1 MAKTFLADRQRQW
14 LADLAEHGE
23 QSAVYNNGG
32 IMDELL
38 TVTEALKH
46 PVAAYYLLKYLKKK
60 NKNASAYFD
69 VGDIITVPHAEYGDI
84 PHVVIGKDMDG
95 TGTITLLAKEIICQ
109 KCFDAKEASNTDS
122 NRKTYGNNRYSLSNL
137 LQYLNS
143 GNTAGHWYNAKH
155 DADAAPDTA
164 NIWNGCDT
172 HYTDEPGYLDGFDID
187 FAYMLKTVTKRTA
200 LNTVTDGGGY
210 EDVESKVFLL
220 SETEVG
226 LGNENNVAEGT
237 QYPYFTNNASRIAYP
252 SDYLKAKANAIG
264 YTTDHIMNSN
274 GWNGWWWW
282 LRTPNSAHSYIVRYV
297 YTGGTLDISYAFGG
311 SFGVRPAIVI

>member
-14 LADLAEHGE
+14 LSDLAEHGE
-23 QSAVYNNGG
+23 QSAVYNTST

-46 PVAAYYLLKYLKKK
+46 PVANYYLLKYLRKKG
-60 NKNASAYFD
+60 KNASDYFN
-69 VGDIITVPHAEYGDI
+69 VGDIINVPHAEYRDI
-84 PHVVIGKDMDG
+84 PHVVIGKGMDG
-95 TGTITLLAKEIICQ
+95 TGTITLLSKEIVCQ
-109 KCFDAKEASNTDS
+109 KCFDAKEATNADA
-122 NRKTYGNNRYSLSNL
+122 NRKLYGNNKWSVSNL
-137 LQYLNS
+137 MQYLNS
-143 GNTAGHWYNAKH
+143 GNTAGHWYAAQH
-155 DADAAPDTA
+155 DADAAPDAA
-164 NIWNGCDT
+164 NLWTGCDT
-172 HYTDEPGYLDGFDID
+172 NYTSEPGYLDGFDID
-187 FAYMLKTVTKRTA
+187 FLYMMKTATKRTA

-210 EDVESKVFLL
+210 EDIESKVFLL

-264 YTTDHIMNSN
+264 YTTDHIKNNN

-282 LRTPNSAHSYIVRYV
+282 LRTPYSASSYSVRRV
-297 YTGGTLDISYAFGG
+297 ATGGTLNTNCAYNGD
-311 SFGVRPAIVI
+311 FGVRPAIVI

>member
-1 MAKTFLADRQRQW
+1 MAKIFVADRQWQ
-14 LADLAEHGE
+14 LIADLARYGE
-23 QSAVYNNGG
+23 QSAVYN
-32 IMDELL
+32 IPEAMDGLL
-38 TVTEALKH
+38 AAPEALKH
-46 PVAAYYLLKYLKKK
+46 QVAAYYLLKYLRKKGE
-60 NKNASAYFD
+60 NASAYFD

-95 TGTITLLAKEIICQ
+95 SGTITLLAKEIICQ
-109 KCFDAKEASNTDS
+109 KCFDAKEASNSDG
-122 NRKTYGNNRYSLSNL
+122 NRRSYGNNRYSQSNL

-143 GNTAGHWYNAKH
+143 GNTAGHWYTAKH
-155 DADAAPDTA
+155 GTDAAPDRENILDGCNTEYTA
-164 NIWNGCDT
+164 
-172 HYTDEPGYLDGFDID
+172 ESGYLDGFDID

-200 LNTVTDGGGY
+200 LSTVTDGGGY

-237 QYPYFTNNASRIAYP
+237 QYPYFTNNTSRIAYP

-264 YTTDHIMNSN
+264 YTTDHIKNNN

-282 LRTPNSAHSYIVRYV
+282 LRTPYSTNSDGVRSV
-297 YTGGTLDISYAFGG
+297 VTGGTLNSSCACNGDD
-311 SFGVRPAIVI
+311 GVRPAIVV

>member
-14 LADLAEHGE
+14 IADLAAHGE
-23 QSAVYNNGG
+23 QSVAYKDST
-32 IMDELL
+32 IMNELL
-38 TVTEALKH
+38 TVSEALKH
-46 PVAAYYLLKYLKKK
+46 PVAAYYLAKFARK
-60 NKNASAYFD
+60 NNKTLSQYFN
-69 VGDIITVPHAEYGDI
+69 VGDEIVVPHAEYGDI
-84 PHVVIGKDMDG
+84 PHIVIGKDMDG
-95 TGTITLLAKEIICQ
+95 TGTITLLAKECVCQ
-109 KCFDAKEASNTDS
+109 KCFDAKEATNEDA
-122 NRKTYGNNRYSLSNL
+122 NRKSYGNNRWSQSNL
-137 LQYLNS
+137 MQYLNS
-143 GNTAGHWYNAKH
+143 GNTAGHWYSAQH

-187 FAYMLKTVTKRTA
+187 FLYMLKTVTKRTA

-210 EDVESKVFLL
+210 EDVECKVFLL

-237 QYPYFTNNASRIAYP
+237 LYPYFTSNATRKAYP

-264 YTTDHIMNSN
+264 YTTDHIKNNN

-282 LRTPNSAHSYIVRYV
+282 LRTPNSASSYGVRRV
-297 YTGGTLDISYAFGG
+297 GAGGTLTNYIAYFGDD
-311 SFGVRPAIVI
+311 GVRPAIVI